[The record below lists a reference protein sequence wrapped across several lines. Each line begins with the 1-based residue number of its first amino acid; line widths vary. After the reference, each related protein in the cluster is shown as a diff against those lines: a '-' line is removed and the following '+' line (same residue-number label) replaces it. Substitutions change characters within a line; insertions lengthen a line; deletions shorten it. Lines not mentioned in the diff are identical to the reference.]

1 MDKYF
6 DIENAI
12 KEVKS
17 KRIKKYLQ
25 EVLSTYHNCEY
36 RSCIVMLYATTF
48 ADALEKIKTMSE
60 VYQNEKAAKFLE
72 KYEENRKAN
81 KAYSALERDV
91 KDFIVESGL
100 INDVEKK
107 QWEHLKD
114 YRDYCAHPV
123 VEKDYELISPNA
135 EQVRMHIRNMFE
147 ALFMK
152 DAILTDSKL
161 FEEFICKIES
171 FYDRNGLDELEEYV
185 NTRYICRLNLKM
197 KGKFIKNLW
206 KFAFYIDNEE
216 CDKYRLVAYRAMIWI
231 IQSDRS
237 RVLEFIEKNIEYF
250 NGRIYF
256 QDISLEFGDNDFK
269 YYENKT
275 LSLLYF
281 LYKVPEVYKML
292 SGDNQTE
299 IKSISRKNINL
310 QLISPYLY
318 ETSKEHVNTLLENI
332 NGLNNCLDTNL
343 ASDLFKQAYSQFDY
357 EYNNLVIFYFY
368 NCQNSSRW
376 SPDWDYV
383 NWTYRDLLSDS
394 LPYFTPKQMHEF
406 LLELSS
412 FYVQATSFK
421 SMAKQIVA
429 IVKEKGYEIDFS
441 NYDIDLTKYVDI

>member
-1 MDKYF
+1 
-6 DIENAI
+6 
-12 KEVKS
+12 
-17 KRIKKYLQ
+17 
-25 EVLSTYHNCEY
+25 
-36 RSCIVMLYATTF
+36 
-48 ADALEKIKTMSE
+48 
-60 VYQNEKAAKFLE
+60 
-72 KYEENRKAN
+72 
-81 KAYSALERDV
+81 
-91 KDFIVESGL
+91 
-100 INDVEKK
+100 
-107 QWEHLKD
+107 
-114 YRDYCAHPV
+114 
-123 VEKDYELISPNA
+123 
-135 EQVRMHIRNMFE
+135 
-147 ALFMK
+147 
-152 DAILTDSKL
+152 
-161 FEEFICKIES
+161 
-171 FYDRNGLDELEEYV
+171 
-185 NTRYICRLNLKM
+185 M

-250 NGRIYF
+250 NGRIHF